1 MSVSPE
7 STAPPLAIELELD
20 ADGRL
25 VFTDSDGNRYAPI
38 EPVRS
43 FPITDPDHWISL
55 CTPDG
60 REIISIADTAR
71 LRPEHRALLERELT
85 RREFVPVI
93 QQIKEISSQTDPSI
107 WTVETDRGPTQ
118 FELRSDDDLR
128 KLGPTS
134 LLLVDKAGIR
144 YLIPNVTALDGH
156 SRKLLATV
164 T

>member
-1 MSVSPE
+1 MSLPTE
-7 STAPPLAIELELD
+7 SAAPLHIELELD
-20 ADGRL
+20 SDARL
-25 VFTDSDGNRYAPI
+25 VLTDRDGCRFVGV

-55 CTPDG
+55 CLPDG
-60 REIISIADTAR
+60 REIISIADPSQ
-71 LRPEHRALLERELT
+71 LRPEQRALLERELA

-93 QQIKEISSQTDPSI
+93 HQIKEISSQTDPSI
-107 WTVETDRGPTQ
+107 WTVETDRGQTQ

-128 KLGPTS
+128 KLGPDS
-134 LLLVDKAGIR
+134 FLLVDKAGIR
-144 YLIPNVTALDGH
+144 YLIPDRATLDHH